1 MKCND
6 SLKTYCVASYKN
18 RLTTL
23 INKSIESHRV
33 LSLHRNM
40 VYLSKN
46 DIYIVRIYREIM
58 GRVCETEVLSIFA
71 EVMSGRA
78 N

>member
-1 MKCND
+1 MANEVRFLLECDNLIWSFTPIKTD
-6 SLKTYCVASYKN
+6 S
-18 RLTTL
+18 
-23 INKSIESHRV
+23 IDSHRV

>member
-1 MKCND
+1 MANEARFL
-6 SLKTYCVASYKN
+6 LKYN
-18 RLTTL
+18 NLTWSFTP
-23 INKSIESHRV
+23 IKTESIESHRV

-71 EVMSGRA
+71 EVTFGRA